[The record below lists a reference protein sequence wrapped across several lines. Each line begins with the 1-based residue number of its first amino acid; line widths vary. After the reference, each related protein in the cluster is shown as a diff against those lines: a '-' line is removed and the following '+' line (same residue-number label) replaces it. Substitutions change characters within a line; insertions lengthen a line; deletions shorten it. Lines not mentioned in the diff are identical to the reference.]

1 MDSRATAIQEFS
13 EAADIDRRIAE
24 AISKVMAQSP
34 RAVLIV
40 WETDNAFGMTSVPF
54 SRSLIKGMVDSAFD
68 VIFGDTSETDD
79 SES

>member
-1 MDSRATAIQEFS
+1 MDSRAAAIQEFS

-40 WETDNAFGMTSVPF
+40 WEADNSFGMTSVPF

-68 VIFGDTSETDD
+68 VIFGDVSEDEE
-79 SES
+79 SEQ

>member
-1 MDSRATAIQEFS
+1 MQDFS
-13 EAADIDRRIAE
+13 EAADLDRRIAE

-40 WETDNAFGMTSVPF
+40 WEADNSFGMTSVPF

-68 VIFGDTSETDD
+68 VIFGDTPESDD
-79 SES
+79 DES